1 MKRIKKAVAT
11 VGKYTDRN
19 GQEKNRYLTVGGMF
33 KRDDGS
39 VCMKLDTVPVG
50 PDFNGWISFY
60 DLDDQQQAQQP
71 AQQAPQPPMGD
82 DESLP
87 F

>member
-60 DLDDQQQAQQP
+60 DLDDQQQAQQ
-71 AQQAPQPPMGD
+71 APQPPMGD
-82 DESLP
+82 DSDLP